1 MTQTKINGS
10 TQIAANTVTSGQVDS
25 SVIVA
30 AGTNAL
36 TGNLSAG
43 SNKITSLA
51 TPTSSTDAANKS
63 YVDAAVQGIS
73 AKYSADAGTNT
84 ETLTISSGSVTQ
96 ITGTT
101 VNGVTVD
108 VNDYVWIGNAP
119 ASTGAAGGST
129 LSTEPA
135 NGLYQVTAN
144 ATNITVS
151 RAAGFSSG
159 SPAGAYVFVAGG
171 ALWGGGGFVV
181 TSPSIE
187 GAAFTFGTTNIKFT
201 QFSGAGEITSDG
213 TLTISG
219 NAITR
224 AALTG
229 DVTASTGSN
238 ATTIAA
244 GAVTLAKIA
253 SAAYSTTP
261 TASTLGEWDANA
273 NFSANALFAAL
284 T

>member
-171 ALWGGGGFVV
+171 RC
-181 TSPSIE
+181 
-187 GAAFTFGTTNIKFT
+187 GAAAV
-201 QFSGAGEITSDG
+201 SLSPHPALRVRHLPSVPPTSSS
-213 TLTISG
+213 LSSLVRVKSPVM
-219 NAITR
+219 AR
-224 AALTG
+224 
-229 DVTASTGSN
+229 
-238 ATTIAA
+238 
-244 GAVTLAKIA
+244 
-253 SAAYSTTP
+253 
-261 TASTLGEWDANA
+261 
-273 NFSANALFAAL
+273 
-284 T
+284 